1 MNYIITEEELTS
13 LEKTGNPSYRKSVE
27 YVIGRIRSRPVEPRQ
42 VIPDELLTELAN
54 ELSTCEDGV
63 QYCDICDYCINPDK
77 FDLRD
82 HTKECLLRRIS
93 NRLTGTQ
100 DRQDTLRITNG
111 QRLKLYCIRR

>member
-1 MNYIITEEELTS
+1 MNYIITEEELAS
-13 LEKTGNPSYRKSVE
+13 LEKTGHPSYRKSVE

-42 VIPDELLTELAN
+42 VMPDELLAELAN
-54 ELSTCEDGV
+54 EF
-63 QYCDICDYCINPDK
+63 CDYCINPDK

-82 HTKECLLRRIS
+82 HTEDCLLRRIS

-100 DRQDTLRITNG
+100 DRPDTLRITNG